1 MQTCEHCPFPRRC
14 ENQERCVAYKTDAVP
29 VTLPEPVSVPVITS
43 QGVGMTGKPKK
54 AKLTSIKGLK
64 RNKSNA

>member
-1 MQTCEHCPFPRRC
+1 
-14 ENQERCVAYKTDAVP
+14 VAYKTDAVP